1 MHGSWEFHSLNGYGR
16 KSLDILGETRA
27 TSATAL
33 IEEIITYCESMR
45 DNNVT
50 ATSVTDL
57 SVALSSL
64 LTLFADARHAQ
75 EDKFYEKHG
84 KHSDTE
90 SFRQFHAEYMCA
102 FPAREY

>member
-1 MHGSWEFHSLNGYGR
+1 M
-16 KSLDILGETRA
+16 
-27 TSATAL
+27 
-33 IEEIITYCESMR
+33 IEEIIAYCESMR

-50 ATSVTDL
+50 ATSVKDL
-57 SVALSSL
+57 CVALSSL

-102 FPAREY
+102 FPAGDMDAARKWEEQAQ

>member
-57 SVALSSL
+57 CFALSSL

-102 FPAREY
+102 FPARKY